1 MLGMCPEIG
10 PASATRVRHSAAT
23 QRCHRRPTGSP
34 TKYGDARARLPRQV
48 AMHDVCG
55 LRMRCRGERL
65 PDVATY
71 CRVSVPDVV
80 SCAKT
85 GLFQP
90 SINPAA
96 DHETG
101 LAEPKLR
108 QNRRKRTNGTSVL
121 RHF

>member
-1 MLGMCPEIG
+1 M
-10 PASATRVRHSAAT
+10 
-23 QRCHRRPTGSP
+23 
-34 TKYGDARARLPRQV
+34 QV

-55 LRMRCRGERL
+55 LRSRCRGSAI

-71 CRVSVPDVV
+71 RRVSVLDVA

-85 GLFQP
+85 GSFKP
-90 SINPAA
+90 SINLSA

-108 QNRRKRTNGTSVL
+108 QHRRKENPPKREPAGKRTRQERTHAKPNDSPLPAFRARFQAREPGAPE
-121 RHF
+121 RRFPD